1 MAVPLSRGFQMPS
14 NPNRRVSKRLS
25 TFTLL
30 QQTIDT
36 KQPAVQQ
43 RLCQRW
49 GSGWAVLCKSILVLF
64 LLRFIIQHF
73 PNRTAQWNTESATQS
88 TSCSRSVYSSWRFH
102 TRREKHSTPSATYTE
117 IREWTECCQSNRE
130 TAYYCDYQLHNGM
143 QRREKDHSSAMKEK
157 NEFNGQ
163 RIVCNN
169 EGHSLQRRTLDDH
182 VEYPSFRLS
191 KRCQLPT
198 P

>member
-1 MAVPLSRGFQMPS
+1 MRSEEASDHFYRNGGK
-14 NPNRRVSKRLS
+14 NP
-25 TFTLL
+25 
-30 QQTIDT
+30 
-36 KQPAVQQ
+36 
-43 RLCQRW
+43 
-49 GSGWAVLCKSILVLF
+49 F
-64 LLRFIIQHF
+64 LLSLYIWSLKLYIQ
-73 PNRTAQWNTESATQS
+73 P
-88 TSCSRSVYSSWRFH
+88 Y
-102 TRREKHSTPSATYTE
+102 KLTPFYLKQTGNCIFSMPCIPARLQLPVCYLF
-117 IREWTECCQSNRE
+117 TECCQSNHD